1 MNTISRITT
10 SRRSTMFLALTVGLA
25 VLFGSSDVSF
35 ALPKDPIYNQCACAC
50 VLPGESFGVI
60 DEVSNTAGVPCGAYN
75 NKTCNVEDP
84 QTGGIRTGTLKYCG
98 GFKPGGIKGMGRVRP
113 PIGRNPPVL
122 QRGVEPEAPA
132 SPTVPQEKGK

>member
-1 MNTISRITT
+1 MNTIGQITT

-25 VLFGSSDVSF
+25 VFFGSSDVSL
-35 ALPKDPIYNQCACAC
+35 ALQNDPIYNQCACAC

-113 PIGRNPPVL
+113 PIGTNPPVL